1 MDKVVKFL
9 VEDLQL
15 TIHAS
20 ISGPYLKSVSE
31 PLTLSG
37 SVEHSVPYKL
47 HGTRT
52 GRYTDCGDS
61 IIYQPTTEDLM
72 TLTQGVID
80 RIEKVGW
87 IQGHYTNDSGSC
99 VMGHAIAITN
109 IEQPYAYPYL
119 EFSPRRIII
128 DKWEKDFGKFIGYIN
143 VVQFN
148 DDLKT
153 TKEIV
158 LEKLRDYMYELKGR

>member
-1 MDKVVKFL
+1 MGEVDKFL
-9 VEDLQL
+9 LEDLQL

-20 ISGPYLKSVSE
+20 TNGQYLKSVSK
-31 PLTLSG
+31 PLTISG
-37 SVEHSVPYKL
+37 SIEYSAPYKL
-47 HGTRT
+47 HGTST
-52 GRYTDCGDS
+52 GRYTDCGDP
-61 IIYQPTTEDLM
+61 ITYQPTTEDLM

-87 IQGHYTNDSGSC
+87 IQGHYSNDSGSC

-109 IEQPYAYPYL
+109 IEKSYAYL
-119 EFSPRRIII
+119 EFSPRRAII
-128 DKWEKDFGKFIGYIN
+128 DVWEKDFGKFTGCIN